1 MDSRGTDAAPADEGT
16 PPLSPADVGGGS
28 FLGDVLRGA
37 SGTIVSRLAGLVRDA
52 AIAYAFGASAGYDAF
67 LVALFIPQALR
78 QVLGEG
84 GIATAFLPVYAQARE
99 RGEGDALARS
109 AFVYLFLL
117 LPILCALGVLFAPSY
132 VPVLAAGFAPETM
145 AQSVA
150 LARWMFPLIGFISL
164 AALAGGILNAHGRF
178 FLPALA
184 PAMLNGGMLLGAVAL
199 SRVTD
204 PPVLGLALGSL
215 IGGAGM
221 FLLLLPPLR
230 PLWRGPWKLWPPH
243 PALGGVA
250 WRLLP
255 AIGALMVA
263 ELNTLV
269 DNRLAS
275 YLAPGSIATLQYAMR
290 LFQLPLGI
298 LAVSVTTAALP
309 RLSRLAARSDTEGFR
324 QAVERGFLTTAAL
337 ILPALAG
344 LLVLGSPILTVLFER
359 GSFTAADTARTYA
372 ALAGYLSGLWAYAL
386 VYLFSRAWFAL
397 GRPHLPVLAGAIAL
411 VVNVGL
417 NLWWVRV
424 WGTFGLALATGVA
437 GWVDAL
443 LLGLLLWRRCPGWVP
458 IRKIGRLALAVGG
471 MTGALLLLRP
481 FLSAYGPWVAVG
493 VGVPG
498 GVALYAALAWILG
511 ITRSLAGGR

>member
-1 MDSRGTDAAPADEGT
+1 
-16 PPLSPADVGGGS
+16 
-28 FLGDVLRGA
+28 
-37 SGTIVSRLAGLVRDA
+37 
-52 AIAYAFGASAGYDAF
+52 
-67 LVALFIPQALR
+67 
-78 QVLGEG
+78 
-84 GIATAFLPVYAQARE
+84 
-99 RGEGDALARS
+99 
-109 AFVYLFLL
+109 
-117 LPILCALGVLFAPSY
+117 
-132 VPVLAAGFAPETM
+132 
-145 AQSVA
+145 
-150 LARWMFPLIGFISL
+150 
-164 AALAGGILNAHGRF
+164 
-178 FLPALA
+178 
-184 PAMLNGGMLLGAVAL
+184 
-199 SRVTD
+199 
-204 PPVLGLALGSL
+204 
-215 IGGAGM
+215 
-221 FLLLLPPLR
+221 
-230 PLWRGPWKLWPPH
+230 
-243 PALGGVA
+243 
-250 WRLLP
+250 
-255 AIGALMVA
+255 
-263 ELNTLV
+263 
-269 DNRLAS
+269 
-275 YLAPGSIATLQYAMR
+275 MR

-309 RLSRLAARSDTEGFR
+309 RLSRLAARSDNEGFR
-324 QAVERGFLTTAAL
+324 QSVERGFLTTAAL

-359 GSFTAADTARTYA
+359 GSFTAADTARTAA

-411 VVNVGL
+411 VVNIGL

-493 VGVPG
+493 VGVPA

-511 ITRSLAGGR
+511 ITRSLVGGR